1 MNASPKSHTADP
13 CRILIVDDFEPFRS
27 ALRQFLDSFVGL
39 RVVGEAGDGNSAI
52 EIASDLAPQVIIMD
66 VKMPRMGGVE
76 ATRCIKK
83 VLPGTHVIGVSSQ
96 DDTMTQEAMKA
107 AGSSAFTIKDFA
119 NTLPLVIAEITG
131 TQIAHD
137 AFPEGS
143 L

>member
-107 AGSSAFTIKDFA
+107 AGSSAFTIC
-119 NTLPLVIAEITG
+119 
-131 TQIAHD
+131 
-137 AFPEGS
+137 
-143 L
+143 